1 MQDVIADL
9 VERFDNG
16 TLSRRQLV
24 QGLTVLAAAG
34 GASGAQAQVTT
45 PFVSNGIDHISI
57 QVTDLGRSIE
67 FYQTIFG
74 LSILNQDVENEIV
87 RMGRDRVIVSLHHK
101 APTGIVDHYAIAI
114 SDFDREAVTRALAA
128 QGLEAQENLDY
139 GFYVRDP
146 EGIPVQMVAT
156 RG

>member
-1 MQDVIADL
+1 MKGVITDL

-34 GASGAQAQVTT
+34 ATGRAAAQPT
-45 PFVSNGIDHISI
+45 PFVSTGIDHISI
-57 QVTDLGRSIE
+57 QVTDLARSIE

-74 LSILNQDVENEIV
+74 LSILNQDEDNEIV
-87 RMGRDRVIVSLHHK
+87 RMGRDRIIVSLHHK
-101 APTGIVDHYAIAI
+101 APTGIVDHFAIGVQGL
-114 SDFDREAVTRALAA
+114 DRDAATRALAEH
-128 QGLEAQENLDY
+128 GLEARNNLDY

-146 EGIPVQMVAT
+146 EGIPVQMVGGAA
-156 RG
+156 